1 MLQIAVK
8 RYLLDT
14 HLLYWWMTA
23 CEPLGKAT
31 QGLVATSKIV
41 MSTASVRERV
51 LDVHGSS
58 MNSSKWGAVVRGRP
72 WSSGR

>member
-14 HLLYWWMTA
+14 HLLYWRMTA

-41 MSTASVRERV
+41 MSTASVREGV
-51 LDVHGSS
+51 LDVHGS
-58 MNSSKWGAVVRGRP
+58 RG
-72 WSSGR
+72 